1 MTKRDKRAQRKQY
14 KFVLK
19 ELVGR
24 EIKRK
29 YARSYLGIVWS
40 VLNPLLSMIVL
51 TVIFSKMFQKSI
63 ENYPVYYLTG
73 MIIWTMFTGA
83 TNAAMTTL
91 VDNKN
96 MLIKVRFPTKI
107 FVMSRVYTALVNL
120 GYSLIPYVGILLF
133 FRIKITWRVIWF
145 PLIIFCLL
153 LFALGISY
161 MLSVAY
167 VFFGDVKHLYS
178 VLLTLWM
185 YCSAIFYPADML
197 PDNVRLL
204 VTYNP
209 IFGFINAAREVIM
222 YGQNPATD
230 EIIRMV
236 IWSLGAFLIGSF
248 VFEKNK
254 NNIMQKM

>member
-1 MTKRDKRAQRKQY
+1 
-14 KFVLK
+14 
-19 ELVGR
+19 
-24 EIKRK
+24 
-29 YARSYLGIVWS
+29 
-40 VLNPLLSMIVL
+40 
-51 TVIFSKMFQKSI
+51 
-63 ENYPVYYLTG
+63 
-73 MIIWTMFTGA
+73 
-83 TNAAMTTL
+83 MTTL
-91 VDNKN
+91 VDNKT
-96 MLIKVRFPTKI
+96 MLIKVRFPMRI

-120 GYSLIPYVGILLF
+120 GYSLIPYVGILIF
-133 FRIKITWRVIWF
+133 FKIQVTWRVVWF
-145 PLIIFCLL
+145 PFIIVCLL
-153 LFALGISY
+153 LFSLGISY

-197 PDNVRLL
+197 PDNVRLM

-222 YGQNPATD
+222 YGKNPATD
-230 EIIRMV
+230 EIIRMLV
-236 IWSLGAFLIGSF
+236 CSVGVFLIGCF

>member
-167 VFFGDVKHLYS
+167 VFFWRCKTSLFGIADSVDVLFRN
-178 VLLTLWM
+178 LLSGR
-185 YCSAIFYPADML
+185 YVA
-197 PDNVRLL
+197 
-204 VTYNP
+204 
-209 IFGFINAAREVIM
+209 
-222 YGQNPATD
+222 GQC
-230 EIIRMV
+230 EIVGNLQSDFWIY
-236 IWSLGAFLIGSF
+236 
-248 VFEKNK
+248 
-254 NNIMQKM
+254 

>member
-1 MTKRDKRAQRKQY
+1 MDH
-14 KFVLK
+14 VL
-19 ELVGR
+19 
-24 EIKRK
+24 
-29 YARSYLGIVWS
+29 Y
-40 VLNPLLSMIVL
+40 
-51 TVIFSKMFQKSI
+51 
-63 ENYPVYYLTG
+63 
-73 MIIWTMFTGA
+73 GA

-236 IWSLGAFLIGSF
+236 IWTLGAFF
-248 VFEKNK
+248 NRQFCF
-254 NNIMQKM
+254 